1 MHTTLERQRRRVPID
16 VEWQDERGRTLA
28 RYDGPFVTYR
38 LVDAAPKHSVC
49 LRFIDPYG
57 DAVFNQRQIEALVA
71 ELDRMHGDAGQM
83 EVAESLRAFL
93 EQTRGHVDTYVW
105 FLGD

>member
-1 MHTTLERQRRRVPID
+1 MPID
-16 VEWQDERGRTLA
+16 VEWQDERRRTLA

-57 DAVFNQRQIEALVA
+57 
-71 ELDRMHGDAGQM
+71 ELSSISARLRPWSPSSTACTATPARWRWPNHF
-83 EVAESLRAFL
+83 SLP
-93 EQTRGHVDTYVW
+93 
-105 FLGD
+105 